1 MSTAAITSVGISKDV
16 VQPVERLGFVER
28 CLLGIMVFE
37 IPIQV
42 DTYLF
47 FDEKWAQ
54 YGAIGGINLSITTV
68 CLVAL
73 YLLWMIEHTVAA
85 GYPWRERLRFSVPLT
100 AYLAIATIS
109 VMFSENRQLAINAVA
124 LLLQAYLIFFFV
136 SNRIRSRDDVV
147 FLSTLLMLALV
158 MQAVIIIALQLIGHD
173 VHIGPIQGTIKPDL
187 RPEGTIGSAN
197 SAASFLVLLMA
208 PALGIATAAV
218 GRSLKWLALLAFSLA
233 SVALLLTLSRGGW
246 LGAGVSLTLFCLL
259 AMYQR
264 RISIWAP
271 LTVLLFTV
279 LVIGVYSK
287 SISERL
293 TADDGGAAQA
303 RIPLIQAGFRM
314 IGDHPVTGVG
324 VNNSTVVGW
333 RYAMQP
339 EFRTKWFY
347 TIHNKYLLEWVELGF
362 LGLGTFLWFLFSTMR
377 TGWKTWQTQDAL
389 LATIALGFTVAFIGQ
404 MLHMFVDVFNARP
417 QVQMLWLCA
426 GLVVAMYAIQREA
439 VDV

>member
-16 VQPVERLGFVER
+16 VQPAERLGFVER

-124 LLLQAYLIFFFV
+124 LLLQAYLIFFFI

-147 FLSTLLMLALV
+147 FLATLLMLALV
-158 MQAVIIIALQLIGHD
+158 MQAVIMIGLNLIGHG
-173 VHIGPIQGTIKPDL
+173 VQIGPIQGSVTPDL
-187 RPEGTIGSAN
+187 RSEGTIGSAN

-208 PALGIATAAV
+208 PALGLASASV
-218 GRSLKWLALLAFSLA
+218 SRSLKWLALVAFSLA

-246 LGAGVSLTLFCLL
+246 IGAGVSLTLFCVF
-259 AMYQR
+259 AVYQR
-264 RISIWAP
+264 RIPIWAP
-271 LTVLLFTV
+271 ITVLLFAIV
-279 LVIGVYSK
+279 VIGAYSK

-324 VNNSTVVGW
+324 VNNSTVLGW
-333 RYAMQP
+333 RYAMRP

-362 LGLGTFLWFLFSTMR
+362 LGLGTFLWFLFATMR

-389 LATIALGFTVAFIGQ
+389 LATIALGFTVAIIGQ